1 MTAPESAGP
10 VSGRLLHT
18 GLLSLAAFVVL
29 VAGMKAANQIL
40 VPFLLALFIAVISA
54 PPMFFLI
61 RRGLPKGLALL
72 AIMLAILGIGFGLA
86 GLVGS
91 SLDDFYGDLPK
102 YEQRVRGQM
111 SQLLLLAQGYGIEI
125 DDASLLQ
132 QFDPGAAMQLTAN
145 VLRGLT
151 GVLTNTFLILLTVVF
166 MLLEASTVPA
176 KLRAILGSPDAP
188 LDRFDEFLDKMQNYV
203 AIKTWV
209 SLATG
214 VLAAGG
220 LALLGV
226 DYPILWGVLAF
237 LLNYV
242 PTIGSIIA
250 AVPPVLLALIQIGP
264 GTALATAALF
274 LTVNVVMGN
283 GIEPRFMGRG
293 LGLSTLVVF
302 LSLVFWGWVLG
313 PVGMLLSAPLTMTVK
328 IALDSMPEARGI
340 AILLGPAPEP
350 PGPPET
356 EEPAATL
363 PGPTQPEEESDEQ
376 SG

>member
-1 MTAPESAGP
+1 MTSHDTSSEESA
-10 VSGRLLHT
+10 RILHR

-29 VAGMKAANQIL
+29 VAGMRAANQIL

-61 RRGLPKGLALL
+61 RRGLPKWLALL
-72 AIMLAILGIGFGLA
+72 AIIVAILGAGFGIASLI
-86 GLVGS
+86 GS
-91 SLDDFYGDLPK
+91 SLDDFYRDLPK

-111 SQLLLLAQGYGIEI
+111 AQLLQFARGYGLNVDET
-125 DDASLLQ
+125 SLLQ

-145 VLRGLT
+145 VLRGLS

-176 KLRAILGSPDAP
+176 KLRAILGNPEAS
-188 LDRFDEFLDKMQNYV
+188 LERFDEFLDKMQNYV
-203 AIKTWV
+203 AIKSWV

-214 VLAAGG
+214 VLAAAG

-226 DYPILWGVLAF
+226 DYPVLWGVLAF

-250 AVPPVLLALIQIGP
+250 AVPPILLALIDLGL
-264 GTALATAALF
+264 GGALATTTLAVAI
-274 LTVNVVMGN
+274 NVVMGN
-283 GIEPRFMGRG
+283 VVEPRFMGRG

-328 IALDSMPEARGI
+328 IALDSLPEARGI

-356 EEPAATL
+356 GEPAFTL
-363 PGPTQPEEESDEQ
+363 PGPAQYKEESDEQ

>member
-1 MTAPESAGP
+1 MTTPEPGGP
-10 VSGRLLHT
+10 VPAKLLHT

-29 VAGMKAANQIL
+29 VAGMKAASQIL

-72 AIMLAILGIGFGLA
+72 AIMLAILGIGFGIA
-86 GLVGS
+86 SLVGS
-91 SLDDFYGDLPK
+91 SLDDFYRDLPK

-111 SQLLLLAQGYGIEI
+111 SQLLHLAQRYGVAI
-125 DDASLLQ
+125 DETSLLQ

-151 GVLTNTFLILLTVVF
+151 GVLTNAFLILLAVVF

-203 AIKTWV
+203 AIKTVV

-214 VLAAGG
+214 IFVAVG
-220 LALLGV
+220 LVLLGV
-226 DYPILWGVLAF
+226 DYPILWGALAF
-237 LLNYV
+237 ALNYV

-264 GTALATAALF
+264 GTALATAVLF
-274 LTVNVVMGN
+274 IVVNLVMGN

-340 AILLGPAPEP
+340 AILLGPAPETAPPEQAAEPTTEP
-350 PGPPET
+350 PGPVQQQEIP
-356 EEPAATL
+356 
-363 PGPTQPEEESDEQ
+363 DEQ
-376 SG
+376 FG